1 MDLRQ
6 VEAFVAV
13 STLGS
18 FRAAANR
25 LNLTQPAISARIA
38 SLEQELGETLFIRDS
53 RPVALSDRAK
63 QILPLAEQMLELAH
77 QVKPTQTPG
86 LTRSVEK
93 LRIGTNSSLVTA
105 WLPELS
111 WHLHM
116 AIPNAT
122 IEFEVGA
129 SHRLRDRMIRGA
141 LDVCFMHAPHD
152 IPGARR
158 ERLCEIDTIWAARPD
173 VVHSRELSV
182 QDLTSY
188 PIITFGK
195 EADPYRELERS
206 LREIGCW
213 PLPHISTNY
222 ADMIINTIK
231 RAPFIGTVLR
241 DSIQLELQRNELVEI
256 ECDVKLSSYTIHAC
270 YSLTGT
276 SRMAKTCTELT
287 SSFVNQGVRSAP
299 GVDHI

>member
-38 SLEQELGETLFIRDS
+38 SLEEELGEALFIRDS
-53 RPVALSDRAK
+53 RPVALTDRAK
-63 QILPLAEQMLELAH
+63 QILPFAEQMLELAQH
-77 QVKPTQTPG
+77 VKPTQTSS

-111 WHLHM
+111 WHLHE
-116 AIPNAT
+116 AIPSAT

-129 SHRLRDRMIRGA
+129 SHRLRDRMMSGA
-141 LDVCFMHAPHD
+141 LDVCLMHAPHD

-158 ERLCEIDTIWAARPD
+158 ERLCEIETIWAARPD
-173 VVHSRELSV
+173 VVQSKKLSV
-182 QDLTSY
+182 QDLTKY
-188 PIITFGK
+188 PLITFGK
-195 EADPYRELERS
+195 EADSYHILERA

-213 PLPHISTNY
+213 PLPHLSTNY
-222 ADMIINTIK
+222 ADMIVNTIK
-231 RAPFIGTVLR
+231 RVPVIGTVLR
-241 DSIQLELQRNELVEI
+241 DSIHRELSTKELVEI
-256 ECDVKLSSYTIHAC
+256 ECEVKFPAYEMFVC
-270 YSLTGT
+270 YSLTRSG
-276 SRMAKTCTELT
+276 RLAKTCADLAT
-287 SSFVNQGVRSAP
+287 SFCQRRHHYTAF
-299 GVDHI
+299 